1 MNENDIFAHSAKYW
15 IGRKSDFFY
24 WNLHLKG
31 KCRRSIWKEE
41 GTLYAILLMSMGG
54 EPIY

>member
-1 MNENDIFAHSAKYW
+1 MIHIFAHSPKYQM
-15 IGRKSDFFY
+15 GRLINFFY
-24 WNLHLKG
+24 WNLHLKE
-31 KCRRSIWKEE
+31 KCRRSIWKGE

>member
-24 WNLHLKG
+24 WNLHLKE
-31 KCRRSIWKEE
+31 KCRRSIWKGE